1 MEKDYRKDISDIRE
15 MMQRSSRFIS
25 LSGLSG
31 IMAGIYA
38 LIAAF
43 IAFKIAYT
51 FETIEYTEVLVRNVT
66 GKRFELILIAITTLT
81 LTVIT
86 GIVLTKNKAN
96 KQNLPS
102 WDQNAKKVIINLLI
116 PLVTGGVLILL
127 FYQYGLIRLI
137 APITLIFYGLGLV
150 NASHYTFRD
159 IRVLG
164 IIEIALGLI
173 ACFYTGYGLLFWSI
187 GFGVLHIIYGTTMY
201 LKYEK

>member
-173 ACFYTGYGLLFWSI
+173 ACLYTGYGLLFWSI

>member
-173 ACFYTGYGLLFWSI
+173 ACHYTGYGLLFWSI